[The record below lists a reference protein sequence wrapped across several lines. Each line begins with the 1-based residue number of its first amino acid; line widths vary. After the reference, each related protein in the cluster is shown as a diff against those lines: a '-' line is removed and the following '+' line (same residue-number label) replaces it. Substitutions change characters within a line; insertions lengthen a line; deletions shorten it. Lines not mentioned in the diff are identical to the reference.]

1 MQYYLLMLINICRAY
16 CTFTFI
22 SLPPF
27 MTVLCVITEG
37 GGRVGETDR
46 LCFERFELCH
56 SLKKKTI
63 YYAL

>member
-1 MQYYLLMLINICRAY
+1 
-16 CTFTFI
+16 
-22 SLPPF
+22 

-56 SLKKKTI
+56 SLKKKKTFIMLFKVSSTYWGKKICI
-63 YYAL
+63 YAIKLILLSCL